1 MFTFNFISLI
11 FQDWFQ
17 VSSTLF
23 AIRAAEQWRDNSNW
37 WKQLHGHDS
46 LFTWFIHKIV
56 AEKKSR
62 HKVSRMN
69 SVSHLTSIESQ
80 VKRHQHFHVF
90 LPNSRF
96 FIHHSDNFRFI
107 DLSSIL
113 LSDFIIATT
122 YQIKERHFKKPK
134 KAIGL

>member
-1 MFTFNFISLI
+1 MSNSFKHFWAYFLFTFNFISLI

-56 AEKKSR
+56 AEKRVDTKFREWTQYLIWLQSSR
-62 HKVSRMN
+62 KWSDIN
-69 SVSHLTSIESQ
+69 ISTCFFPI
-80 VKRHQHFHVF
+80 HVF
-90 LPNSRF
+90 S
-96 FIHHSDNFRFI
+96 
-107 DLSSIL
+107 
-113 LSDFIIATT
+113 FIIVTIFVLLT
-122 YQIKERHFKKPK
+122 CHLFYYRTLSLQQLIR
-134 KAIGL
+134 